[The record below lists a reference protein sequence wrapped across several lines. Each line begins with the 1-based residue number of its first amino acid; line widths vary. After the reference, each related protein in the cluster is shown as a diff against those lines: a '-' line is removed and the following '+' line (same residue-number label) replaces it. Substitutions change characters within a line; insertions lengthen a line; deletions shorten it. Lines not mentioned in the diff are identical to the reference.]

1 MAVASA
7 TDYTLTDTNTT
18 LTVRDSTGE
27 GALHWFA
34 NGVDQA
40 FQQTYMWRLGDS
52 GTASYIQ
59 GLNFVGFSQAAS
71 NQLSLNYTSNQG
83 FNLTVKYLLTG
94 GATEF
99 DLAEVVTV
107 HNTSNGTLNFR
118 LFQFNDFDMAGTS
131 YSDTV
136 ERLNSSSIRQSD
148 GTSVLSTINQ
158 GVTPIPQFSEI
169 GGFSVLQNNIL
180 NTNGYN
186 LNTSAGNGIGE
197 TYSGSDCLYAFQWQ
211 KDIGAGNNFI
221 VSSDKVLSAPVPEP
235 ASMVALGLGAVALI
249 RRRRKN

>member
-18 LTVRDSTGE
+18 LTVRDSAGD
-27 GALHWFA
+27 GALNWIA

-40 FQQTYMWRLGDS
+40 FQQTYMWRLGDA
-52 GTASYIQ
+52 GAASYIQ
-59 GLNFVGFSQAAS
+59 SLNFAGFSQAAS
-71 NQLSLNYTSNQG
+71 NQLTLNYTSNQG
-83 FNLTVKYLLTG
+83 FNLTVKYFLTG
-94 GATEF
+94 GTTEF

-107 HNTSNGTLNFR
+107 QNVSNSTLNFR
-118 LFQFNDFDMAGTS
+118 LFQYNDFDMGGTS
-131 YSDTV
+131 GGDTV
-136 ERLNSSSIRQSD
+136 ERLNSSSMRQSD

-158 GVTPIPQFSEI
+158 GVTPIPQFSEM
-169 GGFSVLQNNIL
+169 GGFSGLRTNIL
-180 NTNGYN
+180 TTNGYN
-186 LNTSAGNGIGE
+186 LNTVAGNGIGE
-197 TYSGSDCLYAFQWQ
+197 TFNGDGTYAFQWQ

-235 ASMVALGLGAVALI
+235 ASMAALGLGAVALI